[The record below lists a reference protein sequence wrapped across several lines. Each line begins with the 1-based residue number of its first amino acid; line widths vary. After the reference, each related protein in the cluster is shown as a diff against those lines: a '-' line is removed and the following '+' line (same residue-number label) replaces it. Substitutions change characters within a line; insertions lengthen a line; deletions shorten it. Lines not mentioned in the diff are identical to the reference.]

1 MPKPVKWL
9 LIAVAALAFL
19 IIAAMIIVPLVVDV
33 NKYKPQ
39 IEALASKQIGRPLTL
54 GGEIT
59 PSVFP
64 WIGIGIQ
71 DVRLGNAPD
80 FTEKNFVSVDEIEV
94 RIKLLPILTGNYEI
108 KRFVIKGAHITLI
121 KDKTGRLNTQGM
133 GPPKKAASPTHATP
147 QEIPQNESGLPIKSL
162 AADEIAL
169 KDSSVI
175 WIDQAK
181 GQRKEIDQINLV
193 LRDVSLINPIQM
205 DFKAVA
211 DGYPLSLQGTLGP
224 LGSMPGKNPL
234 KLDLTARILEA
245 LVVHLKG
252 SIENAAQSP
261 GFSMMLAVDTFS
273 PRDLLLGLKKT
284 LPFEPSDDSVLK
296 KAAMQMNIE
305 GTPENLSLSKGRF
318 LMDDTT
324 VTFSAQAKDLAKP
337 DLKLSATL
345 DKLDLDRYLP
355 PPPKDKTSQEK
366 TTPPPKNAPI
376 DYSPLRKLVLDAR
389 IKAGE
394 LKIKNSRMQNIEIKI
409 SARNGIFHLDPFGVD
424 LYQGKLAAKGKL
436 DVRSNKPETELN
448 LEIGGVQ
455 AGPLVT
461 DFMKK
466 DIIRGALNAV
476 LELKFTGDQLD
487 SIRKTLDGRGQLK
500 FNDGAVVGLDLAD
513 MVRNVQ
519 TAFGLAEKPD
529 DKPRTDF
536 SEMVIALAI
545 NQGQAKIDGSKLNS
559 PLLRLLADGSADL
572 VRETLDLRIT
582 PKFVATLVG
591 QGDDRQRSGKRP
603 FTLHFAPSTSRFPL
617 PSASCL

>member
-1 MPKPVKWL
+1 
-9 LIAVAALAFL
+9 
-19 IIAAMIIVPLVVDV
+19 
-33 NKYKPQ
+33 
-39 IEALASKQIGRPLTL
+39 
-54 GGEIT
+54 
-59 PSVFP
+59 
-64 WIGIGIQ
+64 
-71 DVRLGNAPD
+71 
-80 FTEKNFVSVDEIEV
+80 
-94 RIKLLPILTGNYEI
+94 
-108 KRFVIKGAHITLI
+108 
-121 KDKTGRLNTQGM
+121 
-133 GPPKKAASPTHATP
+133 
-147 QEIPQNESGLPIKSL
+147 
-162 AADEIAL
+162 
-169 KDSSVI
+169 
-175 WIDQAK
+175 
-181 GQRKEIDQINLV
+181 
-193 LRDVSLINPIQM
+193 
-205 DFKAVA
+205 
-211 DGYPLSLQGTLGP
+211 
-224 LGSMPGKNPL
+224 
-234 KLDLTARILEA
+234 
-245 LVVHLKG
+245 
-252 SIENAAQSP
+252 
-261 GFSMMLAVDTFS
+261 MMLAVDTFS

-318 LMDDTT
+318 LIDETT

-394 LKIKNSRMQNIEIKI
+394 LKIKNSRMQNIEIKM

-487 SIRKTLDGRGQLK
+487 SIRKTLGGRGQLK

-529 DKPRTDF
+529 EKPRTDF

-591 QGDDRQRSGKRP
+591 QGDDRQRSGVMVPVLVKGKLTDP
-603 FTLHFAPSTSRFPL
+603 KFEPDLKSLLSQPL
-617 PSASCL
+617 PGKEKISQEIEQSKEKMSQDMEKTKEKVTQDLEKKAQELLKGLPFGPQK